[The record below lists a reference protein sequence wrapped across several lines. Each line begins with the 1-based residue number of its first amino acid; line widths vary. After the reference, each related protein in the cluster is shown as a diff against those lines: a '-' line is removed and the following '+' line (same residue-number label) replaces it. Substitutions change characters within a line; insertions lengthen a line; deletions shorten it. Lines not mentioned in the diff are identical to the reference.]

1 MSGADFLRLAGYA
14 WDFAMA
20 VSPAVFL
27 AAVTWRVS
35 R

>member
-14 WDFAMA
+14 WEFAWA
-20 VSPAVFL
+20 ISPAVFL
-27 AAVTWRVS
+27 AGAAWRVS

>member
-14 WDFAMA
+14 WEFAGA
-20 VSPAVFL
+20 ICPAVFL
-27 AAVTWRVS
+27 AALTWRLS

>member
-1 MSGADFLRLAGYA
+1 MSGADFLRLAGFA

-20 VSPAVFL
+20 MSPAVFL
-27 AAVTWRVS
+27 AALAWRVS

>member
-14 WDFAMA
+14 LDFAMA
-20 VSPAVFL
+20 MSPAGFL
-27 AAVTWRVS
+27 AAMTWRVV